1 MKHWQHLSNIMTTH
15 CFDLGL
21 PPLIK
26 KVRFKLSG
34 FFLKDIAVFV
44 GLAIYLFFNIFFAIS
59 RWTGDQNEMYMKRSL
74 DV

>member
-1 MKHWQHLSNIMTTH
+1 MTIH

-26 KVRFKLSG
+26 KVQFKLSG

-44 GLAIYLFFNIFFAIS
+44 GLAIYLFLIS
-59 RWTGDQNEMYMKRSL
+59 FLLYPGGQATKMKCT
-74 DV
+74 